1 MTAQVITVA
10 PQQRVTLRREWKARK
25 HCDKGHVAW
34 VCEDRLRQTLIA
46 SGKLQMVADFING
59 LAQDKCDKVSVPG
72 LYEACCF
79 RHDSQRTS
87 GWHKMRWRI
96 SAVPLGEAADVL
108 ARLSAEHETSA
119 VIASPGV
126 CSVE

>member
-25 HCDKGHVAW
+25 HCDKDHVAW
-34 VCEDRLRQTLIA
+34 VCEDKLRQTLIA
-46 SGKLQMVADFING
+46 SGKLQYVADYINS
-59 LAQDKCDKVSVPG
+59 LAQESVPG

-79 RHDSQRTS
+79 RYDSQRTS
-87 GWHKMRWRI
+87 GWHKMRWKI

-108 ARLSAEHETSA
+108 ARLSAEHETSVRLA
-119 VIASPGV
+119 RSEGAFP
-126 CSVE
+126 EAFQ